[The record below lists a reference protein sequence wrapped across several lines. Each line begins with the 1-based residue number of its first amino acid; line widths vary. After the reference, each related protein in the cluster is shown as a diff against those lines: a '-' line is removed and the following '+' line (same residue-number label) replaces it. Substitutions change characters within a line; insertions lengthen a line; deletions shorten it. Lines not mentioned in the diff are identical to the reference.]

1 MVGTHGGHHRPPRA
15 GHGGSGTS
23 VVTREPVSGVS
34 S

>member
-15 GHGGSGTS
+15 GHGGSGTF